1 MNKSFFRKVGFGLG
15 VDESIPSNPL
25 EWSISQ
31 IEKLP
36 KLNWSGPIYS
46 LKEMMEFHGK
56 YNYQDRRVL
65 RKKYKNSRK
74 DYKRARKLLQYQT
87 GHYYF
92 EPLWLYIRC
101 SFCLLFSN
109 VSVF

>member
-65 RKKYKNSRK
+65 RKKFKKIEKIIKKQKN
-74 DYKRARKLLQYQT
+74 YLNIKLVIIILN
-87 GHYYF
+87 
-92 EPLWLYIRC
+92 LYGYI
-101 SFCLLFSN
+101 
-109 VSVF
+109 

>member
-15 VDESIPSNPL
+15 VDESIPSDPL

-65 RKKYKNSRK
+65 RKKFKNCDFHFGKPRFSRNRG
-74 DYKRARKLLQYQT
+74 YRNEQN
-87 GHYYF
+87 
-92 EPLWLYIRC
+92 
-101 SFCLLFSN
+101 SN
-109 VSVF
+109 KNR

>member
-15 VDESIPSNPL
+15 VDESIPYNPL

-56 YNYQDRRVL
+56 YNYLDRRVL
-65 RKKYKNSRK
+65 RKKFKKDRKAYKKEKN
-74 DYKRARKLLQYQT
+74 DFRKL
-87 GHYYF
+87 
-92 EPLWLYIRC
+92 
-101 SFCLLFSN
+101 
-109 VSVF
+109 